1 MAPPPVPS
9 TDASDF
15 SASQAATLVNDPNQ
29 VPTTPPA
36 RDLSER
42 GQAAL
47 ARKHS
52 ARLDRALRAEAAER
66 AQYCKL
72 LLLGTAESGK
82 STVLKQMKLI
92 HTGNL
97 LDVAPDGAALPS
109 ATNSVAMLPS
119 TTSTGGGVGESGHMG
134 QADWVI
140 VIRKNLLDSLA
151 LLVQYQ
157 SEHTAAKPWATP
169 DGETAAATLR
179 SMISKLQANPSLFSV
194 SADERVRFVA
204 AVQALA
210 ADATLR
216 DLIRIGGQFQLLDSA
231 DAFIQDAATIL
242 DPMYS
247 PSNDHILLARQP
259 TANITETKIVTE
271 QGYKYLVYDVNGSR
285 RARHTWVQFFD
296 DVLCILYVAPISS
309 YDQPLPP
316 SDMLPRTAGFD
327 DTANLH
333 RPTGPMSRLL
343 DSLLVFEQIMRHP
356 LLKTTA
362 AIVFL
367 NKIDVLRAKL
377 ADPDAA
383 RVADYFP
390 DYHGPQEFD
399 PVCHYVSN
407 RFAGPVRG
415 QTARKLYIHLTWA
428 TQTQQIQVVL
438 NTVNKILIKLNLAK
452 VRFGCGLRAS

>member
-1 MAPPPVPS
+1 MAPPPIPS
-9 TDASDF
+9 AEPSDI

-29 VPTTPPA
+29 APTTPPA

-42 GQAAL
+42 DQATL

-66 AQYCKL
+66 AQYCRL

-97 LDVAPDGAALPS
+97 LDVAPDGVALPS
-109 ATNSVAMLPS
+109 ATSSVAVLPS
-119 TTSTGGGVGESGHMG
+119 VTPTSGGVGELGHMG
-134 QADWVI
+134 QADWVV
-140 VIRKNLLDSLA
+140 VIRKNLFDSLA
-151 LLVQYQ
+151 LIVQYQ
-157 SEHTAAKPWATP
+157 AEHVATRPWATL
-169 DGETAAATLR
+169 DAESAAATLR
-179 SMISKLQANPSLFSV
+179 SMISDLQANPSLSTV
-194 SADERVRFVA
+194 STDQIVQVVA
-204 AVQALA
+204 AIQALST
-210 ADATLR
+210 DATLR

-231 DAFIQDAATIL
+231 DAFIRDAATIL
-242 DPMYS
+242 DPSYA

-259 TANITETKIVTE
+259 TTNITETKIVTA

-316 SDMLPRTAGFD
+316 GDMLPRTAGFD
-327 DTANLH
+327 DAANFH
-333 RPTGPMSRLL
+333 RPMGPMSRLL

-362 AIVFL
+362 VIVFL

-377 ADPDAA
+377 VDPDAA

-407 RFAGPVRG
+407 RFADAVRG

-452 VRFGCGLRAS
+452 VNLV